1 MLLVNLQGS
10 EAASFALLVH
20 AAWHGL
26 TLADMVFPSFLLAVG
41 LSVPL
46 ALERS
51 RPATT
56 TLLVRT
62 GKLLLIGIILGW
74 LLRPSPD
81 LAEWRLTGVLQRIA
95 LVYLAAAL
103 VARSSRGWQAAAILA
118 LLCLAAHSILLLAV
132 AAPGEAAASLAP
144 GQGISGWLDRTLL
157 PGRLHRGTYDPEG
170 ILSTVPAIATG
181 LVGVAV
187 MRALQQSRRPMLLLL
202 ATAAVLV
209 GAGWLTTFLVPSN
222 KQLWTASFA
231 LLTAGAGLA
240 AWGILRGFWPRLEA
254 FRPARLFV
262 FLGQVALTLYVVH
275 MLLIALLIRPVRGA
289 DDLWTLGFGAL
300 TSTGL
305 PAPWLSLTF
314 ALAGAA
320 LCTALTALLARRGWV
335 IKA

>member
-10 EAASFALLVH
+10 EAASFPLLVH

-26 TLADMVFPSFLLAVG
+26 TLADMVFPAFLLAVG

-46 ALERS
+46 ALDRG
-51 RPATT
+51 RPAAT

-62 GKLLLIGIILGW
+62 GKLLLIGIALGW
-74 LLRPSPD
+74 LLRPSLD

-95 LVYLAAAL
+95 IVYLAAAL
-103 VARSSRGWQAAAILA
+103 VARSSRGWQAAAVLA
-118 LLCLAAHSILLLAV
+118 LLGLVAHTVVLLAV

-170 ILSTVPAIATG
+170 LLSTVPAIATG
-181 LVGVAV
+181 LIGVAV
-187 MRALQQSRRPMLLLL
+187 MRALQQARWPMLPLL
-202 ATAAVLV
+202 ATAAGLA
-209 GAGWLTTFLVPSN
+209 GAGWLSTYLVPLN

-231 LLTAGAGLA
+231 LLNAGAGLA
-240 AWGILRGFWPRLEA
+240 AWGLLRAFWPRLEA
-254 FRPARLFV
+254 FPPARLFV

-275 MLLIALLIRPVRGA
+275 MLLIAALIRPVRGA
-289 DDLWTLGFGAL
+289 DDLWTLGFDAL
-300 TSTGL
+300 MSTGL
-305 PAPWLSLTF
+305 PPPWLSLAF
-314 ALAGAA
+314 ALASAA
-320 LCTALTALLARRGWV
+320 LCIALTALLARRGWI